1 MVGRSVDKK
10 DEIRAYI
17 KARSKL
23 GFSLKKL
30 MTEISTAFGP
40 YCVSYDTVRRWKKKF
55 ESGVESIKNAP
66 KSGRPKSAS
75 RKEIVSKIKETI
87 EGDARFTVRDFAR
100 KVGIS
105 LSTVHLILKKHLKVR
120 KISARWV
127 PHLLT
132 DEQKRQRVKVAKKLL
147 QMFPKYDKKQFANVV
162 TGDETWVHYF
172 EPVRKVSN
180 KIWATKHSKRPI
192 IAKRSLST
200 KKVLYA
206 IFFSGEGVAIKVPV
220 KKGKSISGKYYK
232 DVVLKKLKKYYQK
245 RRPATGF
252 KHVRLL
258 HDNALTHTSAIVT
271 AFFKKEKVTVLPH
284 PRIPQTL
291 DHVISFCFRN
301 WKHTLLGGNT
311 SPDRHLDLP
320 FFSTLLLCPNQRTVT
335 PSRSGYIGWNFAF
348 LATGSTS
355 RAWNEYFWANLKF
368 EVSR

>member
-1 MVGRSVDKK
+1 M
-10 DEIRAYI
+10 
-17 KARSKL
+17 
-23 GFSLKKL
+23 
-30 MTEISTAFGP
+30 
-40 YCVSYDTVRRWKKKF
+40 SYDTVRRWKKKF

-66 KSGRPKSAS
+66 KSGRPKSVS
-75 RKEIVSKIKETI
+75 RKEIVFKIKEII
-87 EGDARFTVRDFAR
+87 EGDARFTVHDIAR

-132 DEQKRQRVKVAKKLL
+132 DEQKRQRIKVAKKLL
-147 QMFPKYDKKQFANVV
+147 QMFPKYDKKQFASVV

-172 EPVRKVSN
+172 ESIRKVSN

-220 KKGKSISGKYYK
+220 KKGKSITGKYYK

-245 RRPATGF
+245 RRPAIGF

-258 HDNALTHTSAIVT
+258 HDNAPAHTSAILT
-271 AFFKKEKVTVLPH
+271 AF
-284 PRIPQTL
+284 
-291 DHVISFCFRN
+291 
-301 WKHTLLGGNT
+301 
-311 SPDRHLDLP
+311 
-320 FFSTLLLCPNQRTVT
+320 
-335 PSRSGYIGWNFAF
+335 
-348 LATGSTS
+348 
-355 RAWNEYFWANLKF
+355 
-368 EVSR
+368 

>member
-1 MVGRSVDKK
+1 
-10 DEIRAYI
+10 
-17 KARSKL
+17 
-23 GFSLKKL
+23 

-40 YCVSYDTVRRWKKKF
+40 SCVAYDTVRRWKKKF

-75 RKEIVSKIKETI
+75 RKEIVSKIKEII
-87 EGDARFTVRDFAR
+87 EGDARFKVRDIAR

-127 PHLLT
+127 PHLMT

-162 TGDETWVHYF
+162 TGDETWVYYF

-206 IFFSGEGVAIKVPV
+206 IFFSGEGIAIKMPV
-220 KKGKSISGKYYK
+220 KKGKSITGKYFK

-258 HDNALTHTSAIVT
+258 YDNAPAHTSAIVT
-271 AFFKKEKVTVLPH
+271 AFFEERKSNCFASPPVF
-284 PRIPQTL
+284 PRPCPMWFLFVSEIGSIPCWAEIPVPTGTWICQSSVPYYCAQISVPWRLQEVDTSTETL
-291 DHVISFCFRN
+291 HF
-301 WKHTLLGGNT
+301 
-311 SPDRHLDLP
+311 
-320 FFSTLLLCPNQRTVT
+320 
-335 PSRSGYIGWNFAF
+335 
-348 LATGSTS
+348 
-355 RAWNEYFWANLKF
+355 
-368 EVSR
+368 

>member
-1 MVGRSVDKK
+1 MC
-10 DEIRAYI
+10 
-17 KARSKL
+17 
-23 GFSLKKL
+23 L
-30 MTEISTAFGP
+30 MTQFGGG
-40 YCVSYDTVRRWKKKF
+40 KKI
-55 ESGVESIKNAP
+55 ESGVESIKNAL
-66 KSGRPKSAS
+66 KSGWPKSAS
-75 RKEIVSKIKETI
+75 RKEIVSKIKEII
-87 EGDARFTVRDFAR
+87 EGDARFTVRHIAR

-120 KISARWV
+120 KISARLV

-172 EPVRKVSN
+172 EPVRTVSN
-180 KIWATKHSKRPI
+180 KIWTTKHSKRPI

-220 KKGKSISGKYYK
+220 KKGKSITGKYCK

-258 HDNALTHTSAIVT
+258 HDNASAHTSAIVT
-271 AFFKKEKVTVLPH
+271 AFLKKEKITVLPH
-284 PRIPQTL
+284 PPPPPTPY
-291 DHVISFCFRN
+291 
-301 WKHTLLGGNT
+301 
-311 SPDRHLDLP
+311 SPDIAPCD
-320 FFSTLLLCPNQRTVT
+320 FFLFPKLK
-335 PSRSGYIGWNFAF
+335 AF
-348 LATGSTS
+348 LAGRKYQSRQALGSAIHQYLITVPKS
-355 RAWNEYFWANLKF
+355 AYRDAFKKWIHRLKVCISSHGEYFEGIK
-368 EVSR
+368 